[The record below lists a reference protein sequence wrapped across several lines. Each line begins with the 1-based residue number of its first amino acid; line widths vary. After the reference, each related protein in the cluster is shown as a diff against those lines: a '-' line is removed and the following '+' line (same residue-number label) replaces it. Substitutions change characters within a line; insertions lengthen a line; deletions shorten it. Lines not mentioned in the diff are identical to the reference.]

1 MKELEVREEIS
12 TGEWTNLPF
21 DEAVL
26 INPKVTL
33 KKGETYPFVEMAN
46 IDSTT
51 RIVQTLEKKV
61 YNGGGSKFED
71 GDTLMAR
78 ITPCLENGKI
88 SRYKSNLND
97 SDIGFGS
104 TEFIVIRGRRGVTD
118 NVFAYYLTTWS
129 EFRNFSIGQ
138 MNGSSGRQRV
148 PTSSLSEFIVRLP
161 PLPVQK
167 KIAAILS
174 SLDDKIEQNTRMNK
188 VLEEI
193 ARALFQRWFVA
204 FEFPDAEGMPY
215 KSAGGKMV
223 ESEMGMVPEGWD
235 IVSFR
240 DIITVR
246 TEKSN
251 DPDIPEYSVTNL
263 GIYPRDEKYKKKL
276 SAVTSRNKIVH
287 QFDLVFGMSREILN
301 WGLMKDEIG
310 GVSLAYNVFII
321 DQTVNPLFL
330 ESFMKNNLPY
340 FKDVIKP
347 ASREGQGIDKAA
359 LYSKNIYLPPQDVL
373 DSYYKIE
380 GRLLSMCKYH
390 DEENARLTEIRDTL
404 LPKLMSGELN
414 ITS

>member
-1 MKELEVREEIS
+1 MSAKTRYEILGDIAEIIMGQSPPGDTCSNINVGLPLLNGPTEFGSNHPLPTQFTTSPSKIAEVGDLLFCVRGS
-12 TGEWTNLPF
+12 TGRMNWADQKYAIGRGIGALRHLQGNEYQPYLRGVIEYKLP
-21 DEAVL
+21 DLLARA
-26 INPKVTL
+26 T
-33 KKGETYPFVEMAN
+33 
-46 IDSTT
+46 
-51 RIVQTLEKKV
+51 
-61 YNGGGSKFED
+61 GSIFS
-71 GDTLMAR
+71 
-78 ITPCLENGKI
+78 NV
-88 SRYKSNLND
+88 SRDQLSNLEIPNH
-97 SDIGFGS
+97 S
-104 TEFIVIRGRRGVTD
+104 
-118 NVFAYYLTTWS
+118 
-129 EFRNFSIGQ
+129 
-138 MNGSSGRQRV
+138 
-148 PTSSLSEFIVRLP
+148 
-161 PLPVQK
+161 LPVQK

-174 SLDDKIEQNTRMNK
+174 SLDDKIELNTRMNN

-193 ARALFQRWFVA
+193 ARALFHRWFVE
-204 FEFPDAEGMPY
+204 FEFPDAEGKPY

-223 ESEMGMVPEGWD
+223 ESEMGSVPEGWD

-276 SAVTSRNKIVH
+276 SAVTSKNKIVH

-310 GVSLAYNVFII
+310 GVSSAYNVFII

-347 ASREGQGIDKAA
+347 ASREGQGVDKAA
-359 LYSKNIYLPPQDVL
+359 LYSKNIYLPPKDVL

-380 GRLLSMCKYH
+380 ERLLSMCKYH
-390 DEENARLTEIRDTL
+390 DDENARLTEIRDSL

-414 ITS
+414 FTS

>member
-1 MKELEVREEIS
+1 MDVIKLCKIKEIAQTNMNTYSGKESWKIITYLDTGNITENKIDQIQYIDLEKDTLPSRARRKVCENDILYSTVRPNQKHYGFVKNYPENILVS
-12 TGEWTNLPF
+12 TGFTTIR
-21 DEAVL
+21 VK
-26 INPKVTL
+26 PKICDAKYL
-33 KKGETYPFVEMAN
+33 Y
-46 IDSTT
+46 
-51 RIVQTLEKKV
+51 
-61 YNGGGSKFED
+61 
-71 GDTLMAR
+71 
-78 ITPCLENGKI
+78 
-88 SRYKSNLND
+88 
-97 SDIGFGS
+97 
-104 TEFIVIRGRRGVTD
+104 
-118 NVFAYYLTTWS
+118 YYLTHDQVINHLQAIAEQTVS
-129 EFRNFSIGQ
+129 TYPSIKA
-138 MNGSSGRQRV
+138 SHIED
-148 PTSSLSEFIVRLP
+148 LEI
-161 PLPVQK
+161 PLPSLPIQK
-167 KIAAILS
+167 KIASILS
-174 SLDDKIEQNTRMNK
+174 SLDDKIELNTRMNN

-193 ARALFQRWFVA
+193 ARALFNQWFVE
-204 FEFPDAEGMPY
+204 FEFPNAEGKPY
-215 KSAGGKMV
+215 KSAGEKMV

-276 SAVTSRNKIVH
+276 SAVTSKNKIVH
-287 QFDLVFGMSREILN
+287 KFDLVFGMSREILN

-310 GVSLAYNVFII
+310 GVSSAYNVFIL
-321 DQTVNPLFL
+321 DQIVNPLYL

-347 ASREGQGIDKAA
+347 ASREGQGVDKAA

-380 GRLLSMCKYH
+380 ERLLSMCKYH

-404 LPKLMSGELN
+404 LPKLMRGELN

>member
-1 MKELEVREEIS
+1 MKLEEMCFKITDGSHFSPKEAL
-12 TGEWTNLPF
+12 TGYPMLSVKDMGDYDF
-21 DEAVL
+21 CYDGCKY
-26 INPKVTL
+26 INEVDYL
-33 KKGETYPFVEMAN
+33 GMVKGGCIP
-46 IDSTT
+46 
-51 RIVQTLEKKV
+51 Q
-61 YNGGGSKFED
+61 
-71 GDTLMAR
+71 
-78 ITPCLENGKI
+78 
-88 SRYKSNLND
+88 LND
-97 SDIGFGS
+97 ILVAKDG
-104 TEFIVIRGRRGVTD
+104 
-118 NVFAYYLTTWS
+118 N
-129 EFRNFSIGQ
+129 
-138 MNGSSGRQRV
+138 
-148 PTSSLSEFIVRLP
+148 SSLEHIFIVREQRKEAILSSIAIIRPNPEIVQPEYLCYVLKNPVMNKLIKDNYISGSAIPRVVLKDFKKIEILLP

-167 KIAAILS
+167 KIASILS
-174 SLDDKIEQNTRMNK
+174 SLDDKIELNTRMNK

-193 ARALFQRWFVA
+193 ARALFHRWFVA
-204 FEFPDAEGMPY
+204 FEFPNTEGKPY

-223 ESEMGMVPEGWD
+223 ESEIGRVPEGWD

-276 SAVTSRNKIVH
+276 SAVTSKNKIVH

-310 GVSLAYNVFII
+310 GVSSAYNVFIL
-321 DQTVNPLFL
+321 DQIVNPLFL

-347 ASREGQGIDKAA
+347 ASREGQGVDKAA
-359 LYSKNIYLPPQDVL
+359 LYSKNIYLPPKDVL

-404 LPKLMSGELN
+404 LPNLMNGELLVPCPSVQN
-414 ITS
+414 TKTGSSK